1 MKEKNH
7 IIESMH
13 NESVEKDKQII
24 EGNQK
29 LMVQITKLRS
39 DIEENARNEEL
50 RLRQSKHKYNSQMD
64 YIYR

>member
-24 EGNQK
+24 EGNVK
-29 LMVQITKLRS
+29 LMAQITKLRAEK
-39 DIEENARNEEL
+39 EEQSRNEEL